1 LTHLSRFFSKI
12 IKKINYPQ
20 TRYYDTIYES
30 STLAE
35 AYHKSVVQMR
45 TPWELDGI
53 TLGTK
58 ETKKV
63 SPAPSSAQ
71 KEKKILLECMSY
83 LLIGCM
89 NFLFINLF
97 LTIFNLR

>member
-1 LTHLSRFFSKI
+1 MIHTHIF
-12 IKKINYPQ
+12 
-20 TRYYDTIYES
+20 IYES

-35 AYHKSVVQMR
+35 VYHKSVVQMR

-63 SPAPSSAQ
+63 SPRPRSLFSPKGKKNPS
-71 KEKKILLECMSY
+71 
-83 LLIGCM
+83 
-89 NFLFINLF
+89 
-97 LTIFNLR
+97 